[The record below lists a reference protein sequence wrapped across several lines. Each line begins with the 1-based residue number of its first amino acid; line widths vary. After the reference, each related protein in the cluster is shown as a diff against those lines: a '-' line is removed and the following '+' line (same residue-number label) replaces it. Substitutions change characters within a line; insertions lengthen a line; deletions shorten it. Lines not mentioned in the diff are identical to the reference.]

1 MAATIKIFSI
11 LLFLGL
17 VSQGYGQSCSLNDL
31 SVSVAK
37 AGSFVQGKPEWK
49 VTIANNCMC
58 KQENVKLNC
67 NGFQTVDTIDPSVL
81 SISGN
86 VCLVNGGKPITS
98 NDPFTFKYAWDYLFQ
113 LTPINST
120 VACA

>member
-1 MAATIKIFSI
+1 MAATNKIFSI

-17 VSQGYGQSCSLNDL
+17 IFQGYGQSCSLNDL

-37 AGSFVQGKPEWK
+37 AGSFIQGKPEWE
-49 VTIANNCMC
+49 VTIANNCVC
-58 KQENVKLNC
+58 KQQNVKLNC
-67 NGFQTVDTIDPSVL
+67 TGFQTLELIDPSVL
-81 SISGN
+81 SVSGN
-86 VCLVNGGKPITS
+86 VCLVNAGKPIIS

-120 VACA
+120 IACS